1 MRILRLLGGIIAI
14 LIAGIASPHAQDARA
29 TYVVSYIEVAPSS
42 TGAAASLLRALRD
55 ASRKE
60 AGNSGFEVLQRKEQP
75 QQFAVLEYWND
86 AKAQASHAAAAGT
99 VQAVEKLNSY
109 LAAPIDQ
116 RLHTGFVV
124 GKSKVSGRG
133 SVYVLT
139 HVDLI
144 GAKKDG
150 ILRYDVLQ
158 QGNRPNHLTLVEVW
172 RGNSDLEKHEV
183 AAHTRK
189 FRDRLL
195 PMSGSLYDQRL
206 YQAIN

>member
-14 LIAGIASPHAQDARA
+14 LIAGIASPHAQDASA
-29 TYVVSYIEVAPSS
+29 TYVVSYIEVAPSA

-60 AGNSGFEVLQRKEQP
+60 AGNSGFEVLQRKGQP

-124 GKSKVSGRG
+124 GKSKVCTSTSLVRKRTRAWAAIKQLNAD
-133 SVYVLT
+133 SVQ
-139 HVDLI
+139 D
-144 GAKKDG
+144 AG
-150 ILRYDVLQ
+150 ILRYDV
-158 QGNRPNHLTLVEVW
+158 PAEAP
-172 RGNSDLEKHEV
+172 S
-183 AAHTRK
+183 
-189 FRDRLL
+189 
-195 PMSGSLYDQRL
+195 MS
-206 YQAIN
+206 